1 MDQLI
6 GSTPLLRLGENLY
19 AKAEFLNLTGS
30 VKDRAAKYILEDAE
44 ARGVLRS
51 SGTIIEPTSGNT
63 GIALAALAVPR
74 GYRCIIVMPDSMS
87 AERIALMRAYGA
99 EVVLTPGC
107 DGMAGSITKAQELAA
122 AIAGSFIPNQF
133 ENPANALAHYRTT
146 GPEIW
151 TQCRENVDI
160 FVAGVGTGGTLTG
173 TGRYL
178 KEQNPAVQVVAME
191 PAKSPLLSQGYA
203 GSHGLQGIGANF
215 IPAVLDRAIVDAVV
229 TVSDEDAFAA
239 MRQLA
244 QTYGI
249 LVGISAG
256 ANYFAAA
263 ALAAKYPDKTVVT
276 LLPDTGTRYLSTGIF
291 G

>member
-51 SGTIIEPTSGNT
+51 GGTIIEPTSGNT

-178 KEQNPAVQVVAME
+178 KEQNPAVQMVAME

-215 IPAVLDRAIVDAVV
+215 IPAVLDRTIVDAVV

-256 ANYFAAA
+256 ANYYAAA

>member
-51 SGTIIEPTSGNT
+51 GGTIIEPTSGNT

-215 IPAVLDRAIVDAVV
+215 IPAVLDRTIVDAVV

>member
-63 GIALAALAVPR
+63 GIALAALAAPR

-146 GPEIW
+146 GPELW

-215 IPAVLDRAIVDAVV
+215 IPAVLDRTIVDAVV

>member
-1 MDQLI
+1 
-6 GSTPLLRLGENLY
+6 
-19 AKAEFLNLTGS
+19 
-30 VKDRAAKYILEDAE
+30 
-44 ARGVLRS
+44 
-51 SGTIIEPTSGNT
+51 
-63 GIALAALAVPR
+63 
-74 GYRCIIVMPDSMS
+74 
-87 AERIALMRAYGA
+87 
-99 EVVLTPGC
+99 
-107 DGMAGSITKAQELAA
+107 
-122 AIAGSFIPNQF
+122 
-133 ENPANALAHYRTT
+133 
-146 GPEIW
+146 
-151 TQCRENVDI
+151 
-160 FVAGVGTGGTLTG
+160 
-173 TGRYL
+173 
-178 KEQNPAVQVVAME
+178 ME

>member
-63 GIALAALAVPR
+63 GIALAALAAPR

>member
-51 SGTIIEPTSGNT
+51 GGTIIEPTSGNT
-63 GIALAALAVPR
+63 GIALAALAAPR

-87 AERIALMRAYGA
+87 TERIALMRAYGA

-215 IPAVLDRAIVDAVV
+215 IPAVLDQAIVDAVV
-229 TVSDEDAFAA
+229 TISDEDAFAA

>member
-51 SGTIIEPTSGNT
+51 GGTIIEPTSGNT
-63 GIALAALAVPR
+63 GIALAALAAPR

-87 AERIALMRAYGA
+87 TERIALMRAYGA

-215 IPAVLDRAIVDAVV
+215 IPAVLDLAIVDAVV

>member
-51 SGTIIEPTSGNT
+51 GGTIIEPTSGNT

-215 IPAVLDRAIVDAVV
+215 IPAVLDLAIVDAVV

>member
-51 SGTIIEPTSGNT
+51 GGTIIEPTSGNT

-215 IPAVLDRAIVDAVV
+215 IPAVLDRTIVDAVV

-256 ANYFAAA
+256 ANYYAAA

>member
-44 ARGVLRS
+44 ARGLLRS
-51 SGTIIEPTSGNT
+51 GGTIIEPTSGNT
-63 GIALAALAVPR
+63 GIALAALAVPS

-178 KEQNPAVQVVAME
+178 KEQNPAVQMVAME

>member
-51 SGTIIEPTSGNT
+51 GGTIIEPTSGNT
-63 GIALAALAVPR
+63 GIALAALAAPR

-87 AERIALMRAYGA
+87 TERIALMRAYGA